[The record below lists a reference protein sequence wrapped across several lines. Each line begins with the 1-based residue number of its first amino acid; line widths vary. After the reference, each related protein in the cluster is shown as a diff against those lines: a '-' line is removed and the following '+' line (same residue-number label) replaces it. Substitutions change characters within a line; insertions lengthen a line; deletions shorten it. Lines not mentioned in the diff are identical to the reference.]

1 MSKVAVAS
9 TDGITINEHF
19 GRAREF
25 LIYEVDETGVYQL
38 LEKRTVQRPVDP
50 ATHAASRAV
59 ELLTDVEA
67 VLVTQI
73 GPRAEIELLG
83 KGVFALAVTGPIAK
97 ALETYGRRGKLL
109 RSIKVARPTS
119 GCPGV
124 SGAGLCGGSFRC
136 E

>member
-9 TDGITINEHF
+9 TDGTSINEHF

-25 LIYEVDETGVYQL
+25 LIYEVNETGVYQL
-38 LEKRTVQRPVDP
+38 LEKRTVPQPVDT
-50 ATHAASRAV
+50 ATHAASKAV
-59 ELLTDVEA
+59 ELLSDVEA

-109 RSIKVARPTS
+109 QRTKVARPAA
-119 GCPGV
+119 GCPAV
-124 SGAGLCGGSFRC
+124 SGDGACGRSCRC